1 LIVKIMVKSTQAAL
15 IALAMAYSSLCSA
28 AAADSQLELS
38 HERYYAIKAE
48 IDLANKPVV
57 VFGDSIVEGAPLPK
71 SICGLPVINAG
82 VTGAAIEYFRNH
94 ARELLGSS
102 RPALIVLAV
111 GINDASSIASQ
122 TFRQY
127 YRETAALLSRAA
139 PLVVATIT
147 PVRSGPGSVGYDAS
161 LVPDLNQ
168 IIKATPE
175 RRGVID
181 LNTALS
187 NADLTTDGIH
197 LGADGYA
204 LWLKTMIEGIAKA
217 EGC

>member
-1 LIVKIMVKSTQAAL
+1 MVKSTQAAL

-28 AAADSQLELS
+28 AAAGTQP
-38 HERYYAIKAE
+38 RAILRNKSR
-48 IDLANKPVV
+48 IDQANKPVV
-57 VFGDSIVEGAPLPK
+57 VFGDSIVEGAPLPN

-111 GINDASSIASQ
+111 GIYNASSIASQ